1 MYGVLSVSLRV
12 SAASTT
18 EFYTFSVFS
27 QPLSDLSSV
36 FCYVPLSP
44 ESPRPD
50 YPIYSELV
58 LLLRA
63 KGVECNVWVF
73 PFFCKLPFSIQPVLT
88 SGLVRM
94 VLRGCVCFVC
104 FCVFVFL
111 CLCLCAFLCTMERAF
126 CFVSW
131 AVSRRVLG
139 GNLEKTMWC
148 NLLSGGEGVSIRF

>member
-1 MYGVLSVSLRV
+1 M
-12 SAASTT
+12 
-18 EFYTFSVFS
+18 FS

-104 FCVFVFL
+104 FVFL
-111 CLCLCAFLCTMERAF
+111 CFCVCVSVPFFVRWNELFALLAGLCLGGF
-126 CFVSW
+126 W
-131 AVSRRVLG
+131 AVILKRPCGATSFLG
-139 GNLEKTMWC
+139 GKA
-148 NLLSGGEGVSIRF
+148 SP

>member
-1 MYGVLSVSLRV
+1 M
-12 SAASTT
+12 
-18 EFYTFSVFS
+18 FS

-73 PFFCKLPFSIQPVLT
+73 PFLCKLPFSIQPVLT

-94 VLRGCVCFVC
+94 VLRVCVLCVLC
-104 FCVFVFL
+104 FCVCVSVPFFVRWNELFALLAGL
-111 CLCLCAFLCTMERAF
+111 CLGGF
-126 CFVSW
+126 W
-131 AVSRRVLG
+131 AVILKRPCGATSFLG
-139 GNLEKTMWC
+139 GGRRLHKILRSGDLEIW
-148 NLLSGGEGVSIRF
+148 EREI

>member
-88 SGLVRM
+88 SGLVRR
-94 VLRGCVCFVC
+94 VLRGCVWFVC
-104 FCVFVFL
+104 FCVFVFVRWNELFALLAGL
-111 CLCLCAFLCTMERAF
+111 CLGGF
-126 CFVSW
+126 W
-131 AVSRRVLG
+131 AVILKRPCGATSFLG
-139 GNLEKTMWC
+139 GKA
-148 NLLSGGEGVSIRF
+148 SP